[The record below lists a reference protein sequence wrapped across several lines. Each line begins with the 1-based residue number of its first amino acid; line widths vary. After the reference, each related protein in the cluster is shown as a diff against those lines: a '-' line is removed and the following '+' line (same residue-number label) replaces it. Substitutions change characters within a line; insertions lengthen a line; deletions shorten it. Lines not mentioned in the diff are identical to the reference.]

1 MEIIF
6 PYREERSKLIGIIYR
21 PVALIEL
28 KSEFGWVPEWMY
40 VDSGADI
47 SLLPRSLGDLLGF
60 EVTQDIQEI
69 RGVGDSV
76 VPVLIKNIDVRL
88 GDEVFN
94 ARVAWSLIEEVPP
107 LLGRIDMFDKFEVIF
122 KQHARNVVFR
132 ENEPKGGL
140 TA

>member
-6 PYREERSKLIGIIYR
+6 PYREERSKLIGTIYR
-21 PVALIEL
+21 PVALVEL
-28 KSEFGWVPEWMY
+28 KSGFGWVPEWMY

-76 VPVLIKNIDVRL
+76 VPVIIKDIDVRL
-88 GDEVFN
+88 GGDVFN
-94 ARVAWSLIEEVPP
+94 ARMAWSLIEEVPP
-107 LLGRIDMFDKFEVIF
+107 LLGRIDMFDKFEVTF
-122 KQHARNVVFR
+122 KQHEKKVVFR
-132 ENEPKGGL
+132 ENS
-140 TA
+140 